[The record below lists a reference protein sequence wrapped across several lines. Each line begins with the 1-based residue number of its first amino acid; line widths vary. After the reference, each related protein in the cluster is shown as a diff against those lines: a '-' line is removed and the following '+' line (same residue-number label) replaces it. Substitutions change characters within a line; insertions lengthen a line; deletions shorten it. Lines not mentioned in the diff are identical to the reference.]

1 MSVPESAVQW
11 IRFRVGDERYAIP
24 LEAVTEVAPA
34 RRPQLIPLV
43 PLEIGGVLNVSG
55 EPLPVVEGSV
65 LLQRSSPGGARHALV
80 LEEGSLRVGVLVD
93 HVSRIER
100 GLGVAGA
107 DDALGDEDPE
117 PDPDFVSWVRHGG
130 VRVGLV
136 GAEGLLRLAT
146 ELLARGA
153 GFGGEEK
160 CLNAF

>member
-1 MSVPESAVQW
+1 MSIAESEVQW
-11 IRFRVGDERYAIP
+11 MRFRVGDRNFAIP

-34 RRPQLIPLV
+34 RRQQFIPLV
-43 PLEIGGVLNVSG
+43 PLEIGGVLNVRG

-65 LLQRSSPGGARHALV
+65 LLSHSPAGGARHALV
-80 LEEGSLRVGVLVD
+80 LEQGSLRIGVLVD

-117 PDPDFVSWVRHGG
+117 LGPDFVSWVRHRGA
-130 VRVGLV
+130 RVGLV
-136 GAEGLLRLAT
+136 GAEGLLRQAT

-153 GFGGEEK
+153 DLRGEET
-160 CLNAF
+160 CLTAF